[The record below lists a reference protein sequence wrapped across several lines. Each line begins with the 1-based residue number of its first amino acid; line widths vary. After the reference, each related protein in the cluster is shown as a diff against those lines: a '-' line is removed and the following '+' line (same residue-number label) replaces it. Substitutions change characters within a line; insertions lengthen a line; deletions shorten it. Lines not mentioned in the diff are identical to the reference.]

1 MLRRRLLLGTI
12 SLYFTCSSALAQSE
26 LPEYSD
32 PSVFRA
38 VSAADPAA
46 DSSTSAHRE
55 SASGAAAP
63 KSAADN
69 AAAAGNAKSTI
80 IADPDSMRAQLDAKN
95 SSKESAEGIA
105 KKSTNGT
112 ANNSA
117 KSSEPVSG
125 IKKWSSFGAGFVL
138 GTPIAMVRRTI
149 SQDVIGAGEM
159 PVIGKSKNRVKIWTA
174 RAVLLPV
181 CAVGGFVQG
190 PMYSLEQS
198 KKFSSTTPFSKD
210 SFSLGHMDS
219 DW

>member
-12 SLYFTCSSALAQSE
+12 SLCFTCSSALAQSE
-26 LPEYSD
+26 HPEYSD
-32 PSVFRA
+32 SSTIPA
-38 VSAADPAA
+38 VSAVAPAA
-46 DSSTSAHRE
+46 DSSTSAHKE
-55 SASGAAAP
+55 SASGPAVS
-63 KSAADN
+63 KSAAD
-69 AAAAGNAKSTI
+69 T
-80 IADPDSMRAQLDAKN
+80 AKN
-95 SSKESAEGIA
+95 
-105 KKSTNGT
+105 
-112 ANNSA
+112 
-117 KSSEPVSG
+117 SEPVSG
-125 IKKWSSFGAGFVL
+125 IKKWSAFGTGFVL

-149 SQDVIGAGEM
+149 SQDVVGAGEM

-181 CAVGGFVQG
+181 CAVGGLVQG